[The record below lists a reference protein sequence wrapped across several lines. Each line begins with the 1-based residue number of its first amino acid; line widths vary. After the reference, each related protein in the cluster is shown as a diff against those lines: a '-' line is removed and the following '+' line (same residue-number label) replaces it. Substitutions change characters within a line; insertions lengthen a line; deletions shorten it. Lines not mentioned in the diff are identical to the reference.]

1 MEFWKLNEGGKWKLN
16 SEVRKLELSNDGI
29 LKKYNLKI
37 IKVWEVKVLKTRF
50 LKMGAFEKLN

>member
-1 MEFWKLNEGGKWKLN
+1 MMEF
-16 SEVRKLELSNDGI
+16 

-50 LKMGAFEKLN
+50 LKMGAFEKLNQNWSFEKLN